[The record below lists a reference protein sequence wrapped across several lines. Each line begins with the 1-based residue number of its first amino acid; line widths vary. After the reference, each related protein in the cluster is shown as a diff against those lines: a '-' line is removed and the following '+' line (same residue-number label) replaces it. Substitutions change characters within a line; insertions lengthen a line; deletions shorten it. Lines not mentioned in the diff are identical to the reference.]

1 MSSRFS
7 CSSFFF
13 LMIRRPPR
21 STLFPY
27 TTLFRSRPVGGDH
40 LLEAG
45 GHGAY
50 GLVPGDPLEAPLP
63 LRAHALQGVE
73 DAVRAVDAFEVAVDL
88 GAEEAPGEAVL
99 RVAAQADRASS
110 LHGHGH
116 HAGVGAVVGADD
128 LVNGRAHFFPG
139 RTSNE

>member
-1 MSSRFS
+1 MN
-7 CSSFFF
+7 
-13 LMIRRPPR
+13 
-21 STLFPY
+21 
-27 TTLFRSRPVGGDH
+27 GQ
-40 LLEAG
+40 
-45 GHGAY
+45 GAY

-99 RVAAQADRASS
+99 RVAAQGDRAVS

-116 HAGVGAVVGADD
+116 HARVGAVVGADD
-128 LVNGRAHFFPG
+128 LVDGGVFHRPPTLCSP
-139 RTSNE
+139 TSGGGTAEDRPAPRPQP